1 MCMDQKINQ
10 IVVQTVNLI
19 EAVIHTQPTFKF
31 ESHERVLSYL
41 FDNLTNPKLSG
52 KIEDMFFKYLEQRK
66 GDYFSLVAFIVSK
79 NSSFNPQT

>member
-1 MCMDQKINQ
+1 
-10 IVVQTVNLI
+10 VQTVNLI
-19 EAVIHTQPTFKF
+19 EAVIHTQPAFKF